1 MLEKYKIDLQHRAI
15 LYCDNKYV
23 LHIVTNPIFHERTK
37 HIEIDC
43 HIVRE
48 KMMNGLVKL
57 LPMSSANRMDDI
69 YTKALILGAFQFLYS
84 KSRMSDIHS

>member
-1 MLEKYKIDLQHRAI
+1 MKEQNTLKLIATY
-15 LYCDNKYV
+15 
-23 LHIVTNPIFHERTK
+23 
-37 HIEIDC
+37 
-43 HIVRE
+43 E